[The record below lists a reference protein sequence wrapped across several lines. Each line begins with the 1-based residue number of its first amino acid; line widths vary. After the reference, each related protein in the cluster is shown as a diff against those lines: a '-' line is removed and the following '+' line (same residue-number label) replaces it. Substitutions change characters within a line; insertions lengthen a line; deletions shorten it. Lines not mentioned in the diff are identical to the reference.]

1 MQESGLARDRDDE
14 DGRFAFGLTALEV
27 ERLRG
32 ILSRESATEVSMAEA
47 WGRAIELLALFRML
61 LGPLPEDPDAARFEH
76 RRT

>member
-1 MQESGLARDRDDE
+1 MQGSGLVRDE
-14 DGRFAFGLTALEV
+14 NKEGARFAFGLTTLEV

-32 ILSRESATEVSMAEA
+32 ILSRESGTEVAMAEA

-76 RRT
+76 RSP